1 LPAADL
7 NPGNSP
13 KRRKIMKCPNCG
25 ERKKIVI
32 DLHSEGFTS
41 DENPIKE
48 CGACGLV
55 WRVKTVK
62 GKAEVD
68 IVKPAKAKK

>member
-1 LPAADL
+1 
-7 NPGNSP
+7 
-13 KRRKIMKCPNCG
+13 MKCPNCG
-25 ERKKIVI
+25 GRKAIDI

-55 WRVKTVK
+55 WRIKTVK
-62 GKAEVD
+62 GETEID
-68 IVKPAKAKK
+68 IVKPAKVKH

>member
-1 LPAADL
+1 
-7 NPGNSP
+7 
-13 KRRKIMKCPNCG
+13 MKCPNCG

-32 DLHSEGFTS
+32 DLHSGGFTS

-55 WRVKTVK
+55 WRVKSVK
-62 GKAEVD
+62 GSNEVD
-68 IVKPAKAKK
+68 IVKPAKAKQ